1 MKFLRLIKKLLKRT
15 STKAQKPLSEEAYY
29 ESLFTKNPTWSKPDP
44 NNDEKLRWNVVKT
57 FVETGIQSIDKSNP
71 IDILDLGCGRGWMTN
86 LLSAYGN
93 VTGIEPVKPVIEY
106 AKKLFPHIEFMAGT
120 SKTILETKKD
130 SYDFVIS
137 SEVIE
142 HVPTEEKDE
151 FIQEIAALLKKN
163 GFLILTTP
171 RQEVQLEWNK
181 HTATDQPIEEWI
193 SESELETLLAN
204 NQFKA
209 VQLERVAMVPKQNLP
224 PIDIYQIWLFQKI
237 N

>member
-1 MKFLRLIKKLLKRT
+1 MKFLKLLKKVLNRISAKQT
-15 STKAQKPLSEEAYY
+15 KPLSEEAYY
-29 ESLFTKNPTWSKPDP
+29 ESLFTQNPTWSKPEP
-44 NNDEKLRWNVVKT
+44 NHDEKLRWNVIKG

-71 IDILDLGCGRGWMTN
+71 IDLLDLGCGRGWLTN

-93 VTGIEPVKPVIEY
+93 VTGIEPVKAVVHH
-106 AKKLFPHIEFMAGT
+106 AQKMFPHITFIPGT
-120 SKTILETKKD
+120 SKTILETHKN

-142 HVPTEEKDE
+142 HVPTDEKDA

-171 RQEVQLEWNK
+171 RKEAQVEWNQ

-193 SESELETLLAN
+193 SEAELEALLVN
-204 NQFKA
+204 NHFKEL
-209 VQLERVAMVPKQNLP
+209 QLERVAMVPKKDLP
-224 PIDIYQIWLFQKI
+224 PIAIYQIWLFQKI